1 MTFTGILAIT
11 VSHILFGL
19 FCFWAGRNPVEAR
32 NLWESIKK
40 MLRSLKKDKAPTTEE
55 TKP

>member
-40 MLRSLKKDKAPTTEE
+40 LLRSLKKDKAPTPEE
-55 TKP
+55 KKP